1 MRIRC
6 PQCTATIGE
15 YALGNIVVRHRGR
28 LVAMTATGVQA
39 LQCWR
44 CGMTYDGERIRSL
57 ISSKRSE
64 HAERTQDPD
73 GTATTQG
80 G

>member
-6 PQCTATIGE
+6 PQCAATICE
-15 YALGNIVVRHRGR
+15 YSLGNIVIRHRGR
-28 LVAMTATGVQA
+28 LVMATATGLQV

-44 CGMTYDGERIRSL
+44 CGMTYDGERLRSL
-57 ISSKRSE
+57 ITSERSE
-64 HAERTQDPD
+64 HAERTQDSH
-73 GTATTQG
+73 GTAANEG